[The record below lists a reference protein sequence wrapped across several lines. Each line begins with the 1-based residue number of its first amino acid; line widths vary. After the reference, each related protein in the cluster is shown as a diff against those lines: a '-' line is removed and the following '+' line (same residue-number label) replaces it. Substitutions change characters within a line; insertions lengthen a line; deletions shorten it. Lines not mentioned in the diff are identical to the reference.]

1 MTGDLQL
8 ELELESRPFPDHQ
21 NRETGTGHEGAVEY
35 FGPDM
40 VDSTIY
46 HCGAASGLF
55 NGTAPSAFEND
66 DFKLMRMRSVT
77 GECQS
82 LSSWSAIGEYIMMKV
97 LLVA

>member
-1 MTGDLQL
+1 MAHWAANVA
-8 ELELESRPFPDHQ
+8 RPLV
-21 NRETGTGHEGAVEY
+21 RRGTAAIVA
-35 FGPDM
+35 DM
-40 VDSTIY
+40 VDSMIY

-55 NGTAPSAFEND
+55 NGTAPSAFELG
-66 DFKLMRMRSVT
+66 FKLMRMRSVT